1 MEETRASE
9 NHQLS
14 PHDYWRQQVFA
25 VMENIE
31 SPHEQL
37 GTDLQLTFDYPF
49 FQKTGKE
56 VEICRWLNNI
66 NTREAGEY

>member
-1 MEETRASE
+1 M
-9 NHQLS
+9 
-14 PHDYWRQQVFA
+14 
-25 VMENIE
+25 MENIE

-37 GTDLQLTFDYPF
+37 GNDLQLTFDYPF

-56 VEICRWLNNI
+56 VEICRWLHNI